1 MRDPVPSSAAVAAAT
16 ALPAGKSRNSL
27 GKLNAVEERKF
38 KRQRPAGS
46 DATLLLSAGLSE
58 KFHRAPSV

>member
-16 ALPAGKSRNSL
+16 ALPAGKSL

-38 KRQRPAGS
+38 KRQRLAGS
-46 DATLLLSAGLSE
+46 
-58 KFHRAPSV
+58 